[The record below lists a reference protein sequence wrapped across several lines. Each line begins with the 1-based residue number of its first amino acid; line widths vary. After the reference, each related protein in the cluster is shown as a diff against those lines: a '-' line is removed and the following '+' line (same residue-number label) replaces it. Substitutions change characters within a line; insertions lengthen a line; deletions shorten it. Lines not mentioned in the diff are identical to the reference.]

1 MIVLTVLSYSGVP
14 AEGLSASFD
23 ELGGSIGRAGN
34 NQLVLP
40 DPERSISRMHA
51 RVVFRGGQ
59 YAIVDNGSNPV
70 SVNGNAVPL
79 GREQPLQPGD
89 QLQIGSYLL
98 SVSQAARGSAAPG
111 SAFDDLFGDGVSGL
125 AAPPPAPKAAAP
137 AWGSPAAAAGGSGSA
152 APAPWG
158 ASAPAAAD
166 PWAMPPAAPRPP
178 PPAAAPPAAHNRVR
192 DEWDDLLSPT
202 PKPGSAA
209 AGAAPS
215 WGATASPPPP
225 SWGAPLPPPPFGSPS
240 SSAPGLGLSLG
251 PGSLD
256 SLDALF
262 GLGAPSATADPLGA
276 APQQALLLQPNMGAH
291 ADPLQSLGRPSQA
304 AAASASDHVS
314 ELNTPMH
321 LPRSQARPAAAPLVP
336 RDAPRVAPP
345 AAPAAV
351 KPPPMSAAPSGAIFS
366 WDDPPRDGRMV
377 TLPGRPSAPR
387 PAADDLVS
395 LDELLAAPPAA
406 ASQRP
411 PATQPP
417 IAARQPSP
425 APAVPAPP
433 FVASPRPAPAQHA
446 AVATG
451 AAGTTDETLLAALL
465 QGLGAPG
472 VRIDALTPELML
484 LIGQLLRESTRGAVE
499 LLLAR
504 AALKRE
510 MRAQMT
516 MISAKEN
523 NPLKFSPSA
532 EAALQH
538 LLSPPSPGFMAPA
551 PAMRDAFDDLRAH
564 QMGVM
569 AGMRAALDGVLQR
582 FDPQHLEAKLSK
594 RSAIDSLIPATR
606 KARLW
611 ESFQQLFGQLSSE
624 AQDDFDELFGKAF
637 LAAYEEQLDRLSAE
651 DGSR

>member
-23 ELGGSIGRAGN
+23 ELGGSIGRADN

-70 SVNGNAVPL
+70 SVNGSAVPL
-79 GREQPLQPGD
+79 GREQPLRPGD
-89 QLQIGSYLL
+89 ELQIGSYLL
-98 SVSQAARGSAAPG
+98 SVSQSARGGAAPAN
-111 SAFDDLFGDGVSGL
+111 AFDDLFGDGVQGL
-125 AAPPPAPKAAAP
+125 AAPPIAAKAPTASWDKPPASAR
-137 AWGSPAAAAGGSGSA
+137 GGA
-152 APAPWG
+152 VPPAPAPWG
-158 ASAPAAAD
+158 AAPAAAD
-166 PWAMPPAAPRPP
+166 PWALPPAAPRPP
-178 PPAAAPPAAHNRVR
+178 AAAPAAPAARNRIP

-202 PKPGSAA
+202 PKSGAA
-209 AGAAPS
+209 SAGAAPAWS
-215 WGATASPPPP
+215 
-225 SWGAPLPPPPFGSPS
+225 APAPPPPFGSPS
-240 SSAPGLGLSLG
+240 SSAPGLGLSMG

-256 SLDALF
+256 SLDDLF
-262 GLGAPSATADPLGA
+262 GLGAASASADPLGA

-291 ADPLQSLGRPSQA
+291 ADPLQSLGRPGQA

-321 LPRSQARPAAAPLVP
+321 LPRSLSAPAAAPM
-336 RDAPRVAPP
+336 APP
-345 AAPAAV
+345 APLPAPAAAA
-351 KPPPMSAAPSGAIFS
+351 KPAPPMSAAPSGAIFS
-366 WDDPPRDGRMV
+366 WDDPPRDGRLV
-377 TLPGRPSAPR
+377 TLPGRPSAQR
-387 PAADDLVS
+387 RAADALPS
-395 LDELLAAPPAA
+395 LDDLLAPPAA
-406 ASQRP
+406 AMSPP
-411 PATQPP
+411 PAM
-417 IAARQPSP
+417 AAP
-425 APAVPAPP
+425 PAPP
-433 FVASPRPAPAQHA
+433 PRPAQPPPPPSAPMAAAPMPALAGSRPSA
-446 AVATG
+446 AR
-451 AAGTTDETLLAALL
+451 AAAASDDALLSALL

-472 VRIDALTPELML
+472 VRIDSLTPELML

-611 ESFQQLFGQLSSE
+611 EAFQQLFGQLSTE

-637 LAAYEEQLDRLSAE
+637 LAAYEEQLDRLSEE
-651 DGSR
+651 DRSR

>member
-23 ELGGSIGRAGN
+23 ELGGSIGRADN

-70 SVNGNAVPL
+70 SVNGSAVPL

-89 QLQIGSYLL
+89 QLQIGSYLI
-98 SVSQAARGSAAPG
+98 SVSQAARGSVAAS
-111 SAFDDLFGDGVSGL
+111 SAFDDLFGDGVQGL
-125 AAPPPAPKAAAP
+125 AAPPATPKATAP
-137 AWGSPAAAAGGSGSA
+137 AWGSPAAKSAAAGGAGAA
-152 APAPWG
+152 APAPVPWD
-158 ASAPAAAD
+158 APSPAAAD

-178 PPAAAPPAAHNRVR
+178 AQAAAPPAARNRIP

-202 PKPGSAA
+202 PKSGSAA
-209 AGAAPS
+209 AGAPAN
-215 WGATASPPPP
+215 
-225 SWGAPLPPPPFGSPS
+225 WGAPAPPPPFGSPS
-240 SSAPGLGLSLG
+240 SSAPGLGLSMG
-251 PGSLD
+251 PSSLD
-256 SLDALF
+256 SLDDLF
-262 GLGAPSATADPLGA
+262 GLGAPSASADPLGA
-276 APQQALLLQPNMGAH
+276 SSQQALLLQPNMGAH
-291 ADPLQSLGRPSQA
+291 ADPLQSLGRSNQA
-304 AAASASDHVS
+304 AAASTADHVS
-314 ELNTPMH
+314 ELNTPMP
-321 LPRSQARPAAAPLVP
+321 LARSRSP
-336 RDAPRVAPP
+336 
-345 AAPAAV
+345 APA
-351 KPPPMSAAPSGAIFS
+351 MSAAPSAAPLVTPSATPKPPPPMRAAPTGAIFS
-366 WDDPPRDGRMV
+366 WDDPPRDGRLV
-377 TLPGRPSAPR
+377 TLPGRPSAQR
-387 PAADDLVS
+387 QATDVAASLDDLLAPPLAKQAS
-395 LDELLAAPPAA
+395 LLPPPAQQAPAQAPSPALAPAA
-406 ASQRP
+406 A
-411 PATQPP
+411 
-417 IAARQPSP
+417 
-425 APAVPAPP
+425 VPAAAQPDS
-433 FVASPRPAPAQHA
+433 ARPALAPRAP
-446 AVATG
+446 G
-451 AAGTTDETLLAALL
+451 AHDDALIAALL

-472 VRIDALTPELML
+472 VRIDTLSPELML

-516 MISAKEN
+516 MISAREN

-564 QMGVM
+564 QIGVM

-582 FDPQHLEAKLSK
+582 FDPQQLEAKLSK

-611 ESFQQLFGQLSSE
+611 EAFQQLFGQLSSE